1 VFPQEPILPLSDNTV
16 LSDKLGRSAKTRTT
30 GARTCGSV
38 AIAIG
43 MLTGAVVVG
52 VNGQL
57 WLAALLTGPSLI
69 ALAKIF
75 VLRRSD
81 ATDMKQLQ
89 AQRDAVTAPPP
100 V

>member
-1 VFPQEPILPLSDNTV
+1 LS
-16 LSDKLGRSAKTRTT
+16 SAT
-30 GARTCGSV
+30 
-38 AIAIG
+38 
-43 MLTGAVVVG
+43 
-52 VNGQL
+52 NGQL

-75 VLRRSD
+75 VLCRSD

>member
-1 VFPQEPILPLSDNTV
+1 MA
-16 LSDKLGRSAKTRTT
+16 LSDKLGGSAKTRTT

-57 WLAALLTGPSLI
+57 WLAALLTGRLI

>member
-1 VFPQEPILPLSDNTV
+1 MFPQEPILPLSDNTA
-16 LSDKLGRSAKTRTT
+16 LSDKLGGSAKTRTT

-89 AQRDAVTAPPP
+89 AQRDAVTAPPL